1 MQEKKKKN
9 PCPEILDIVE
19 LISAASAK
27 YEHTDFL
34 LFEQL
39 MYAWRWVE
47 KRKKTF
53 GRRFAVA
60 GVHT

>member
-1 MQEKKKKN
+1 
-9 PCPEILDIVE
+9 VE